1 MKTKGINR
9 VAIVVNDLDR
19 AVALYSELLNT
30 TFHPIQIAE
39 EHGVRAAF
47 SYEPGIEIASPIP
60 GSNELMA
67 LALAQHIKEHGE
79 GLYGVVFSVDDIEQA
94 RAKAEELGIGVLHKM
109 EVDPD
114 EIKRS
119 FQDRFSSFTEY
130 FLNPEDTHGAIVV
143 LGQF

>member
-19 AVALYSELLNT
+19 AVALYSDLLNT

-39 EHGVRAAF
+39 EYGVRAAF

-67 LALAQHIKEHGE
+67 LALTQHIKEHGE

-109 EVDPD
+109 EVAPD
-114 EIKRS
+114 EIKRT
-119 FQDRFSSFTEY
+119 FQDKYGTFIEY